1 MFTFN
6 DLCVY
11 VFVLSLIPLLLFCKC
26 LLYRIL
32 YIKALFFFSHSHV
45 CIGILFR
52 FIDRHL
58 RCKNLLF
65 IAIRYLDKIYIT
77 GFYYL
82 SFFPNK
88 EK

>member
-11 VFVLSLIPLLLFCKC
+11 VFVLSLIPLLLFYKY

-32 YIKALFFFSHSHV
+32 YIKTLFFFSHSHV

-58 RCKNLLF
+58 RRNKLAFYSDSLF
-65 IAIRYLDKIYIT
+65 R
-77 GFYYL
+77 
-82 SFFPNK
+82 
-88 EK
+88 